1 MSRIS
6 VEKVNIK
13 ELVILG
19 RTVGDILAFRVIN
32 HVTGEWLGQ
41 AMRHGFKPS
50 FAYAEL
56 VLCKI

>member
-1 MSRIS
+1 